1 MENKCI
7 GGKNTT
13 PPSAGPRV
21 NFIRS
26 RAGTGRSGAGALR
39 TLAAKFKL

>member
-1 MENKCI
+1 MMENKCI

-21 NFIRS
+21 NFIGT
-26 RAGTGRSGAGALR
+26 RAGTERSGGGALR
-39 TLAAKFKL
+39 TLAVNF